1 MTGSPRIY
9 LLTIIYRDGS
19 RSVAEEVGE
28 EDLIAV
34 IFDQLEKLQMDR
46 NIEGITVKLKG
57 DSEGVSEPK

>member
-1 MTGSPRIY
+1 MY

-19 RSVAEEVGE
+19 RRVAEEVGE

-34 IFDQLEKLQMDR
+34 IFDQLETLQTDR
-46 NIEGITVKLKG
+46 NIERITVKLKG

>member
-1 MTGSPRIY
+1 MAGPPRMY

-19 RSVAEEVGE
+19 RRVAEEVGE

-46 NIEGITVKLKG
+46 NIERITVKLKG